1 MVKIGINQLK
11 IIPITA
17 KTKPGILSNSPPM
30 IKAIDLKIKIR
41 KNAREIF

>member
-1 MVKIGINQLK
+1 MSQLK

-17 KTKPGILSNSPPM
+17 NTKPGILSNSPP
-30 IKAIDLKIKIR
+30 IIRAIDLKIKIR